1 MGEHAMKKSLLI
13 IVVLLVLSLAG
24 YAYASVSSVTL
35 FDTIPEYTTDE
46 LLQLKILIDEELAR
60 RSDPDYANVQTQ
72 PTYMLNIK
80 SKKFHIPSCENVD
93 RTKIENRREFFGE
106 RNELISTGYT
116 PCGNCNP

>member
-1 MGEHAMKKSLLI
+1 MKKSLLI

-24 YAYASVSSVTL
+24 YACASVSSVTL

-60 RSDPDYANVQTQ
+60 RSDPDYANAQNQ

-80 SKKFHIPSCENVD
+80 SKKFHIPSCESVG

-116 PCGNCNP
+116 PCGSCNP